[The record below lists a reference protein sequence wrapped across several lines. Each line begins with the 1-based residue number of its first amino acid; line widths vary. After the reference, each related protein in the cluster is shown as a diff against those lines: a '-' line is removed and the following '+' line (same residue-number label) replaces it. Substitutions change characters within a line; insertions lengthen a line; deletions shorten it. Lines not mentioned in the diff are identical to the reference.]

1 MPGAVRASA
10 SISTTGADVDRFVEA
25 VAAIAGGAPSPVE
38 YDQDPHTGDFWPRAG
53 DERWSSGARRLGS
66 SCARG

>member
-10 SISTTGADVDRFVEA
+10 GLSTSTADIDGLVEA
-25 VAAIAGGAPSPVE
+25 VAAIASGAPSPVE
-38 YDQDPHTGDFWPRAG
+38 YTQDPNTGDYWPVTS
-53 DERWSSGARRLGS
+53 DQRWATAARRLGA